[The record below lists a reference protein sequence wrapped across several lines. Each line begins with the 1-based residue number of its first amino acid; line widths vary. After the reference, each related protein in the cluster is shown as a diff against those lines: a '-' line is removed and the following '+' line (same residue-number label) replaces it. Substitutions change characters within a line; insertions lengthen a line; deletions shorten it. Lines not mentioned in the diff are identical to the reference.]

1 MPQKTPTSTA
11 SYICRLAKEHNVAAS
26 CDNTSYMAAAITALS
41 GDAVELDSI
50 EQLLVNLKRKGIL
63 TKAEIMQLHGC
74 YLREQRDF
82 RKK

>member
-11 SYICRLAKEHNVAAS
+11 SYIYRLAKEHNVEAS
-26 CDNTSYMAAAITALS
+26 RDNTSYMAATITALS

-50 EQLLVNLKRKGIL
+50 EQLLVNLKRRGIL
-63 TKAEIMQLHGC
+63 TKAEILQLQGC
-74 YLREQRDF
+74 YLREQRDS